1 MMRRVRLS
9 LAEARRIALCAQG
22 FDRPR
27 PAGQPDR
34 RHFGRVFDAL
44 KVLQLD
50 FVNVLLPAHFLV
62 VWSRLGAYDR
72 ERFHDY
78 VYGNGRYTE
87 HWAHEASIIPARY
100 WPLLHYR
107 REGYRSWKSSPTRRL
122 ADRET
127 YLDAMLER
135 IRDEGCLTT
144 SDFEPLVREIVHAA
158 RRPGD
163 WHRSIARH
171 LLEDLFGVGRLSV
184 ADRREGFRRAYD
196 LPSRVL
202 PDHHALPPEPTE
214 DAQRK
219 LLRDASEALGVATA
233 ADLADYFRM
242 PMPIAR
248 PRIAELVE
256 AGDLRPIHVE
266 AWADDAYLAAGVKLP
281 RRIGGA
287 SLLSPFDPLVWFR
300 PRLERLFEFHY
311 RLEIYVP
318 ESKRRWGYYVLP
330 FRLGDRLVAR
340 VDLKADRRERCL
352 LVRRAHVEPNADP
365 AAAAEPLAA
374 ELGALAE
381 WLSLD
386 RVRVSRH
393 NSFSRTLSRYTG
405 PSMKTAQRA
414 MET

>member
-9 LAEARRIALCAQG
+9 AAEARRIAMGAQG
-22 FDRPR
+22 FARPR
-27 PAGQPDR
+27 PVRAPDR
-34 RHFGRVFDAL
+34 RHFTRLFGTV

-72 ERFHDY
+72 QRFHDY

-87 HWAHEASIIPARY
+87 HWAHEASIVPARY

-122 ADRET
+122 ADRQT
-127 YLDAMLER
+127 YFDAMLGR
-135 IRDEGCLTT
+135 IRDEGSLTT

-163 WHRSIARH
+163 WHRSVARH
-171 LLEDLFGVGRLSV
+171 LLEDLFGVGQLSV
-184 ADRREGFRRAYD
+184 ADRCEGFRRAYD
-196 LPSRVL
+196 LPERVL
-202 PDHHALPPEPTE
+202 PDHHALPPESPE
-214 DAQRK
+214 RAHRE
-219 LLRDASEALGVATA
+219 LLREASEALGVATA
-233 ADLADYFRM
+233 ADLADYFRL
-242 PMPIAR
+242 PMPLAR

-256 AGDLRPIHVE
+256 AGQLRPVSVDG
-266 AWADDAYLAAGVKLP
+266 WADSAYLAVGARLP
-281 RRIGGA
+281 RRIPGA

-300 PRLERLFEFHY
+300 PRLERLFDFYY

-318 ESKRRWGYYVLP
+318 ASKRRWGYYVLP

-340 VDLKADRRERCL
+340 VDLKADRPQRCL
-352 LVRRAHVEPNADP
+352 LVRRAHIEQGAEAPVVAD
-365 AAAAEPLAA
+365 ALAA
-374 ELGALAE
+374 ELDALAS

-393 NSFSRTLSRYTG
+393 NSFSRTLSRWIGRSG
-405 PSMKTAQRA
+405 PNSQRA
-414 MET
+414 TAI